1 MAKEKIDR
9 KITVI
14 FATDIVG
21 YSKHMEADESET
33 IHNLRDCEKI
43 LQNLFDQNDGRL
55 FNTGGDSFLAEF
67 PSAVSAVECAVE
79 FQNAIKERNSHD
91 NTSVKLEFRIGINS
105 GDVVKEKGNLLGD
118 GVNVAAR
125 LEALAQ
131 ANGITVSKVI
141 YDYVKGKTKYKFN
154 DLGTQK
160 VKQNEFHAYDL
171 LLNQSHKRMIK
182 PKSKNV
188 TILAASI
195 LSLAGL
201 ITFVFW
207 SFRPEIAEL
216 NQNSDRTSLL
226 VIPFEDKSGNEDGK
240 IIADGISGQVST
252 TLKKYNELYIF
263 DESSAEYFEKK
274 EFSNS
279 KLLENFGVQFV
290 LKGSI
295 QTLGSKIRVN
305 LSLQDLK
312 KRATIWSETLDF
324 KDNDIFEVQDK
335 ISDAIL
341 TNIIPGIMSL
351 GVANNRVEQQF
362 TPKVHLNRLKA
373 RVAYEKYSPEGLYE
387 YEQILKLNRKL
398 EPNNPYLDLDEAWF
412 LMGEIWF
419 GVSDDTETNVTDAYE
434 LTLKTLDFDPN
445 SPYALDLASMIER
458 SYLNELDKACGRL
471 EKMVQ
476 NSQDPSNMTNTANLA
491 RNCGEY
497 DQSLRIFRNILEKA
511 PHFRLWF
518 KEAYAWTF
526 LMSEFEKNRNSFD
539 EAKSYIQSQLK
550 NNYSQDGLNEMWVIM
565 LAYIAKK
572 EGQTELAQDY
582 VSRQSKM
589 ADPINVSWAKQY
601 PEILDE
607 NPKFK
612 EDLFNELAEIGIFFE
627 SSDG

>member
-9 KITVI
+9 KIAVI

-43 LQNLFDQNDGRL
+43 LKDLFDQNDGRP

-79 FQNAIKERNSHD
+79 FQNAIKERNSYD
-91 NTSVKLEFRIGINS
+91 STSVKLEFRIGINS

-131 ANGITVSKVI
+131 ASGITVSKVI
-141 YDYVKGKTKYKFN
+141 YDYVKGKTKHKFN

-160 VKQNEFHAYDL
+160 VKQNEFHAFDL
-171 LLNQSHKRMIK
+171 LLNQSQKRMIK
-182 PKSKNV
+182 PRSKNV
-188 TILAASI
+188 PILAASI
-195 LSLAGL
+195 LVLAGL
-201 ITFVFW
+201 ITFLFL
-207 SFRPEIAEL
+207 SFRPEIAET

-226 VIPFEDKSGNEDGK
+226 VIPFENKSGNEDDK

-252 TLKKYNELYIF
+252 ALKKYNELYIF
-263 DESSAEYFEKK
+263 DETSAEYFQRK

-305 LSLQDLK
+305 LSLKNLK
-312 KRATIWSETLDF
+312 KRTTIWSETLDF

-335 ISDAIL
+335 ISDAVL
-341 TNIIPGIMSL
+341 TNIIPGVMSL
-351 GVANNRVEQQF
+351 GVANNRVKQQF
-362 TPKVHLNRLKA
+362 TPQVHLNRLKA
-373 RVAYEKYSPEGLYE
+373 RVAYEKHSPEGLYE
-387 YEQILKLNRKL
+387 YEQILEINRKL
-398 EPNNPYLDLDEAWF
+398 EPKNPYLDLDEAWL
-412 LMGEIWF
+412 LMGKIWF
-419 GVSDDTETNVTDAYE
+419 GVSDDTATDVASAYK
-434 LTLKTLDFDPN
+434 LTLKTLDSDPN

-458 SYLNELDKACGRL
+458 GYLNELEKACGRL

-476 NSQDPSNMTNTANLA
+476 TSQDPSNMANTANLA
-491 RNCGEY
+491 RNCGDY
-497 DQSLRIFRNILEKA
+497 DQSLSIFRNILEKA

-518 KEAYAWTF
+518 KKAYAWTF
-526 LMSEFEKNRNSFD
+526 LMNEFEKNRSNFS

-550 NNYSQDGLNEMWVIM
+550 NNYSEDGLNEMWVIM

-572 EGQTELAQDY
+572 EGDPELAQDY
-582 VSRQSKM
+582 ISRHSKM
-589 ADPINVSWAKQY
+589 TDPINVSWAKRY
-601 PEILDE
+601 PDILDE

-612 EDLFNELAEIGIFFE
+612 EALFNDLAEMGISF
-627 SSDG
+627 

>member
-9 KITVI
+9 KIAVI

-43 LQNLFDQNDGRL
+43 LKDLFDQNDGRL

-79 FQNAIKERNSHD
+79 FQNAIKERNSYD
-91 NTSVKLEFRIGINS
+91 STSVKLEFRIGINS

-131 ANGITVSKVI
+131 ASGITVSKVI
-141 YDYVKGKTKYKFN
+141 YDYVKGKTKHEFN

-160 VKQNEFHAYDL
+160 VKQNEFHAFDL
-171 LLNQSHKRMIK
+171 LLNQSQKRMIK
-182 PKSKNV
+182 RRSKSV
-188 TILAASI
+188 PILAAFI
-195 LSLAGL
+195 LVLAGL
-201 ITFVFW
+201 ITFFFL
-207 SFRPEIAEL
+207 SLRPEIAEI
-216 NQNSDRTSLL
+216 NPNSDRTSLL

-252 TLKKYNELYIF
+252 TLKKYNELYVF
-263 DESSAEYFEKK
+263 DESSAEYFQRK

-279 KLLENFGVQFV
+279 KLLERFGVQFA

-305 LSLQDLK
+305 LSLQDLE

-324 KDNDIFEVQDK
+324 KDDDIFEVQDK
-335 ISDAIL
+335 ISDAVL
-341 TNIIPGIMSL
+341 ANIIPGIMSL
-351 GVANNRVEQQF
+351 EVANNRIKQQF
-362 TPKVHLNRLKA
+362 TPQVHLNRLKA
-373 RVAYEKYSPEGLYE
+373 RVAYEKHSPEGLYE
-387 YEQILKLNRKL
+387 YEQILKLNREL
-398 EPNNPYLDLDEAWF
+398 EPNNPYLDMDEAWL

-419 GVSDDTETNVTDAYE
+419 GVSDDTATNVDNAYK
-434 LTLKTLDFDPN
+434 LTLKTLDADPN

-458 SYLNELDKACGRL
+458 GYLNELDKACGRL
-471 EKMVQ
+471 EKMVRT
-476 NSQDPSNMTNTANLA
+476 SQDPSNMANTANLA

-497 DQSLRIFRNILEKA
+497 DQSLSIFRNILEKA

-518 KEAYAWTF
+518 KKAYAWTF
-526 LMSEFEKNRNSFD
+526 LMNEFEKNRNDFS
-539 EAKSYIQSQLK
+539 EAKSYIQFQLE
-550 NNYSQDGLNEMWVIM
+550 NNYSEDGLNEMWVIM

-572 EGQTELAQDY
+572 EGNSELAQDY

-589 ADPINVSWAKQY
+589 TDPINVSWAKRY
-601 PEILDE
+601 PDILDE

-612 EDLFNELAEIGIFFE
+612 EDLFNELAEIGISF
-627 SSDG
+627 

>member
-1 MAKEKIDR
+1 MPKEKIDR
-9 KITVI
+9 KIAVI

-21 YSKHMEADESET
+21 YSKHMEANENET

-43 LQNLFDQNDGRL
+43 LKDLFDQNGGRL

-79 FQNAIKERNSHD
+79 FQNAIKERNSYD
-91 NTSVKLEFRIGINS
+91 NTSVKLQFRIGINS

-131 ANGITVSKVI
+131 TDGITVSKVI
-141 YDYVKGKTKYKFN
+141 YDYVKGKTKHEFN

-160 VKQNEFHAYDL
+160 VKQNEFHAFDL
-171 LLNQSHKRMIK
+171 LLNQSQKRMIK
-182 PKSKNV
+182 RRSKSV
-188 TILAASI
+188 PILAAFI
-195 LSLAGL
+195 LVLAGL
-201 ITFVFW
+201 IT
-207 SFRPEIAEL
+207 SFFLSLRPEIAEI
-216 NQNSDRTSLL
+216 NPNSDRTSLL

-252 TLKKYNELYIF
+252 TLKKYNELYVF
-263 DESSAEYFEKK
+263 DESSAEYFQKK

-279 KLLENFGVQFV
+279 KLLERFGVQFA

-305 LSLQDLK
+305 LSLQDLEK
-312 KRATIWSETLDF
+312 SVTIWSETLDF
-324 KDNDIFEVQDK
+324 KDDDIFEVQDK
-335 ISDAIL
+335 ISDAVL
-341 TNIIPGIMSL
+341 ANIIPGIMSL
-351 GVANNRVEQQF
+351 EVANNRIKQQF
-362 TPKVHLNRLKA
+362 TPQVHLNRLKA
-373 RVAYEKYSPEGLYE
+373 RVAYEKHSPEGLYE
-387 YEQILKLNRKL
+387 YEQILKLNREL
-398 EPNNPYLDLDEAWF
+398 EPNNPYLDMDEAWL

-419 GVSDDTETNVTDAYE
+419 GVSDDTATNVNNAYK
-434 LTLKTLDFDPN
+434 LTLKTLDADPN

-458 SYLNELDKACGRL
+458 GYLNELDKACGRL
-471 EKMVQ
+471 EKMVRT
-476 NSQDPSNMTNTANLA
+476 SQDPSNMANTANLA

-497 DQSLRIFRNILEKA
+497 DQSLSIFRNILEKA

-518 KEAYAWTF
+518 KKAYAWTF
-526 LMSEFEKNRNSFD
+526 LMNEFEKNRNDFS
-539 EAKSYIQSQLK
+539 EAKSYIQLQLE
-550 NNYSQDGLNEMWVIM
+550 NNYSEDGLNEMWVIM

-572 EGQTELAQDY
+572 EGNSELAQDY

-589 ADPINVSWAKQY
+589 TDPINVSWAKRY
-601 PEILDE
+601 PDILDE

-612 EDLFNELAEIGIFFE
+612 GDLFNELAEMGISF
-627 SSDG
+627 

>member
-1 MAKEKIDR
+1 MPKEKIDR
-9 KITVI
+9 KIAVI

-21 YSKHMEADESET
+21 YSKHMEANESET

-43 LQNLFDQNDGRL
+43 LKDLFDQNGGRL

-79 FQNAIKERNSHD
+79 FQNVIKERNSYN
-91 NTSVKLEFRIGINS
+91 NTSVKLQFRIGIHS

-131 ANGITVSKVI
+131 TNGITVSKVI
-141 YDYVKGKTKYKFN
+141 YDYVKGKTKHEFN

-160 VKQNEFHAYDL
+160 VKQNEFHAFDL
-171 LLNQSHKRMIK
+171 LLNQSQKRMIK
-182 PKSKNV
+182 RRSKSV
-188 TILAASI
+188 PVLAAFI
-195 LSLAGL
+195 LVLAGL
-201 ITFVFW
+201 ITFFFL
-207 SFRPEIAEL
+207 SLRPEIAEI
-216 NQNSDRTSLL
+216 NSNSDRTSLL

-252 TLKKYNELYIF
+252 TLKKYNELYVF
-263 DESSAEYFEKK
+263 DESSAEYFQRK

-279 KLLENFGVQFV
+279 KLLERFGVQFA

-305 LSLQDLK
+305 LSLQDLE

-324 KDNDIFEVQDK
+324 KDDDIFEVQDK
-335 ISDAIL
+335 ISDAVL
-341 TNIIPGIMSL
+341 ANIIPGIMSL
-351 GVANNRVEQQF
+351 EVANNRIKQQF
-362 TPKVHLNRLKA
+362 TPQVHLNRLKA
-373 RVAYEKYSPEGLYE
+373 RVAYEKHSPEGLYE
-387 YEQILKLNRKL
+387 YEQILKLNREL
-398 EPNNPYLDLDEAWF
+398 EPNNPYLDMDEAWL

-419 GVSDDTETNVTDAYE
+419 GVSDDTATNVDNAYK
-434 LTLKTLDFDPN
+434 LTLKTLDADPN

-458 SYLNELDKACGRL
+458 GYLNELDKACGRL
-471 EKMVQ
+471 EKMVRT
-476 NSQDPSNMTNTANLA
+476 SQDPSNMANTANLA

-497 DQSLRIFRNILEKA
+497 DQSLSIFRNILEKA

-518 KEAYAWTF
+518 KKAYAWTF
-526 LMSEFEKNRNSFD
+526 LMNEFEKNRNDFS
-539 EAKSYIQSQLK
+539 EAKSYIQFQLE
-550 NNYSQDGLNEMWVIM
+550 NNYSEDGLNEMWVIM

-572 EGQTELAQDY
+572 EGNSELAQDY

-589 ADPINVSWAKQY
+589 TDPINVSWAKRY
-601 PEILDE
+601 PDILDE

-612 EDLFNELAEIGIFFE
+612 EDLFNELAEIGISF
-627 SSDG
+627 

>member
-1 MAKEKIDR
+1 MPKEKIDR
-9 KITVI
+9 KIAVI

-21 YSKHMEADESET
+21 YSKHMEANENET

-43 LQNLFDQNDGRL
+43 LKDLFDQNGGRL

-79 FQNAIKERNSHD
+79 FQNAIKERNSYD
-91 NTSVKLEFRIGINS
+91 NTSVKLQFRIGINS

-131 ANGITVSKVI
+131 TDGITVSKVI
-141 YDYVKGKTKYKFN
+141 YDYVKGKTKHEFN

-160 VKQNEFHAYDL
+160 VKQNEFHAFDL
-171 LLNQSHKRMIK
+171 LLNQSQKRMIK
-182 PKSKNV
+182 RRSKSV
-188 TILAASI
+188 PILAAFI
-195 LSLAGL
+195 LVLAGL
-201 ITFVFW
+201 IT
-207 SFRPEIAEL
+207 SFFLSLRPEIAEI
-216 NQNSDRTSLL
+216 NPNSDRTSLL

-252 TLKKYNELYIF
+252 TLKKYNELYVF
-263 DESSAEYFEKK
+263 DESSAEYFQKK

-279 KLLENFGVQFV
+279 KLLERFGVQFA

-305 LSLQDLK
+305 LSLQDLEK
-312 KRATIWSETLDF
+312 SVTIWSETLDF
-324 KDNDIFEVQDK
+324 KDDDIFEVQDK
-335 ISDAIL
+335 ISDAVL
-341 TNIIPGIMSL
+341 ANIIPGIMSL
-351 GVANNRVEQQF
+351 EVANNRIKQQF
-362 TPKVHLNRLKA
+362 TPQVHLNRLKA
-373 RVAYEKYSPEGLYE
+373 RVAYEKHSPEGLYE
-387 YEQILKLNRKL
+387 YEQILKLNREL
-398 EPNNPYLDLDEAWF
+398 EPNNPYLDMDEAWL

-419 GVSDDTETNVTDAYE
+419 GVSDDTATNVDNAYK
-434 LTLKTLDFDPN
+434 LTLKTLDADPN

-458 SYLNELDKACGRL
+458 GYLNELDKACGRL
-471 EKMVQ
+471 EKMVRT
-476 NSQDPSNMTNTANLA
+476 SQDPSNMANTANLA

-497 DQSLRIFRNILEKA
+497 DQSLSIFRNILEKA

-518 KEAYAWTF
+518 KKAYAWTF
-526 LMSEFEKNRNSFD
+526 LMNEFEKNRNDFS
-539 EAKSYIQSQLK
+539 EAKSYIQFQLE
-550 NNYSQDGLNEMWVIM
+550 NNYSEDGLNEMWVIM

-572 EGQTELAQDY
+572 EGNSELAQDY

-589 ADPINVSWAKQY
+589 TDPIDVSWAKRY
-601 PEILDE
+601 PDILDE

-612 EDLFNELAEIGIFFE
+612 GDLFNELAEMGISF
-627 SSDG
+627 